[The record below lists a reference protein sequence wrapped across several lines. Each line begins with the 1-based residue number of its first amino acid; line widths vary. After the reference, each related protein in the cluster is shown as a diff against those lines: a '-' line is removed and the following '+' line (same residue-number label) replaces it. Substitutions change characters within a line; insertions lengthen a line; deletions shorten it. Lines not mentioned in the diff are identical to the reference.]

1 MYNIEHTYDHS
12 KARKAIISPTCD
24 LIRKFRSWQNSKIP
38 SLIHNISYKNNAV
51 CFILSLIKLWYVL
64 AKVKL
69 DKLMLLRKRSSRDH
83 SVQWLYLQ
91 WICNVMNFQI
101 VDLFSS
107 LDKQPMSTQVAVID
121 ALEDITLDWLS
132 RHNLSWYVYM
142 MLLVFFCN
150 IYLSAALSDSILIY
164 GASPSFFSL
173 SWPGR

>member
-1 MYNIEHTYDHS
+1 
-12 KARKAIISPTCD
+12 
-24 LIRKFRSWQNSKIP
+24 
-38 SLIHNISYKNNAV
+38 
-51 CFILSLIKLWYVL
+51 
-64 AKVKL
+64 
-69 DKLMLLRKRSSRDH
+69 
-83 SVQWLYLQ
+83 
-91 WICNVMNFQI
+91 MNFQI